1 MDILSKGVREYLLEM
16 ILSSAP
22 FQSFNRPEL
31 VEVEERRGDLLLRAV
46 NSFDELPESE
56 QPKLE
61 VKRDLLIE
69 GARALRRARTEVEIA
84 AGLKHPLVPYLE
96 FKATCA
102 AKAAARHTQT
112 INSSVEGN

>member
-1 MDILSKGVREYLLEM
+1 M